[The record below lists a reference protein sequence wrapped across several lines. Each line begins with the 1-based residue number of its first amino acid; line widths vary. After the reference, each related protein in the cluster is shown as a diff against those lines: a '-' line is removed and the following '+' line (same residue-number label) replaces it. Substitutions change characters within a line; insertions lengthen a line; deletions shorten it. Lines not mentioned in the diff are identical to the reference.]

1 MKTLTKVEL
10 LNKINRSAYTG
21 TSDITGECTV
31 VLDSYET
38 GVGIQHINGAYVYS
52 IDKTNPES
60 QDIQPGDVV
69 FGYIKL
75 YLAIKQGSKIHNTS
89 ATINQ
94 QHFDRFA
101 TSLMDA
107 LDYQMIDNEFIT
119 KATLPVLLET
129 AIANAT
135 EIPVLRN
142 QHNGS
147 FYIYWSSYTH
157 QPRYKIKYALNNAQN
172 IALFEKSLQE
182 NEYYASL
189 KYNEHYTVAIED
201 FFLLYNNEDIVRFGL
216 RLTSDEFE
224 YIIDTK
230 NTLCISNTIES
241 LAAAYNASNFTTI
254 EDFIESVKHKKF
266 TFMVQEEMS
275 NNSHKLYETYVFGK
289 EVK

>member
-1 MKTLTKVEL
+1 MKNLTKTNL

-31 VLDSYET
+31 VLHSYET
-38 GVGIQHINGAYVYS
+38 GVGIQHTNGAYVYS

-75 YLAIKQGSKIHNTS
+75 YLEIRQGSKVHNTS

-94 QHFDRFA
+94 RHFDRFA

-107 LDYQMIDNEFIT
+107 LDYQMVDDEFIT

-147 FYIYWSSYTH
+147 FYIYWHSYTH
-157 QPRYKIKYALNNAQN
+157 QPRYKTKYTLNNAQN
-172 IALFEKSLQE
+172 IELFEKSLQE

-189 KYNEHYTVAIED
+189 KYNEHYTVTIED

-216 RLTSDEFE
+216 RLTSKDFE
-224 YIIDTK
+224 YIIDTQ
-230 NTLCISNTIES
+230 NILCISNTIES

-254 EDFIESVKHKKF
+254 EDFIESVKYKKF
-266 TFMVQEEMS
+266 TFMVQYEMS
-275 NNSHKLYETYVFGK
+275 NNSHKFYETYVFGK

>member
-38 GVGIQHINGAYVYS
+38 GVGIQHTNGAYVYS

-75 YLAIKQGSKIHNTS
+75 YLEIKQGSKVHNTS

-107 LDYQMIDNEFIT
+107 LDYQMIDDEFIT

-129 AIANAT
+129 AIANKT

-157 QPRYKIKYALNNAQN
+157 QPRYKIKYTLNNAQN
-172 IALFEKSLQE
+172 IELFEKSLQE

-189 KYNEHYTVAIED
+189 KYNEHYTVTIED